1 MIHLGQ
7 GESKYLQERENNIFF
22 KKKERKKKSLRMT
35 MTSSLLR
42 IIYGT
47 IFQKTKNYLLLEVE
61 TKLVPLIRS
70 NICIQTI

>member
-22 KKKERKKKSLRMT
+22 KKKRKEKSLRMT

-47 IFQKTKNYLLLEVE
+47 IFQKTKNYLLLAVE

>member
-7 GESKYLQERENNIFF
+7 GESKYLQERKNNIFF
-22 KKKERKKKSLRMT
+22 KKKRKKKSLRMT

-47 IFQKTKNYLLLEVE
+47 IFQKTKNYLLLAVE

>member
-22 KKKERKKKSLRMT
+22 KKKRKKKSLRMT

-47 IFQKTKNYLLLEVE
+47 IFQKTKNYLLLAVE

>member
-22 KKKERKKKSLRMT
+22 KRKRKKKSLRMT

-47 IFQKTKNYLLLEVE
+47 IFQKTKNYLLLAVE